1 MSESRLSSQR
11 RGVHIV
17 RALIAGGVTDVVLAP
32 GSRSAPLAVALSTAE
47 RMGLLRLHVRIDERS
62 AGYLALGLAK
72 GSRPARPVAVVTT
85 SGTAAVNLH
94 PAVVEASYGGVPLI
108 ALTADRPPR
117 LRGVGA
123 HQTINQVGLFASAV
137 RAEFDLT
144 APASTG
150 HADADADAVRAA
162 LAVATDVA
170 HPGPVHLNIA
180 LDEPLVDP
188 DFDLAAALGQPIP
201 RAASTFAQPLINEQL
216 WDPIAQGET
225 GLIVVGDVTGMDSA
239 ASTAAI
245 NQFASRT
252 GWPVLT
258 EPSAP
263 QLSAGLQHGALLLGD
278 QKFMADHHPE
288 TVVTVGR
295 VGLHRSVMYLLR
307 SVDRHIV
314 VDPRPT
320 GWYCDPF
327 GTAKFKADALPTRW
341 PAEPAPTVWLDQWIR
356 ADADMARQVERV
368 LSGRALF
375 TGPLVARKAV
385 ASLNAE
391 DQFVIGPSWPMRHV
405 GEAGG
410 HISAHCIAN
419 RGTSGI
425 DGIIS
430 TTWGAALRHGGY
442 TLALIG
448 DLTSVYDRNGLLGAP
463 GEEQPHL
470 TYLVVDNDGG
480 GIFHSLEQAAP
491 QFAACFERVF
501 GTPRGYGVAQL
512 LATPGVSVTTVHDT
526 AELDATLAQCR
537 AVTGVHIVVA
547 QCEERS
553 VEADVVTM
561 LRNLSVV
568 SELGTS

>member
-1 MSESRLSSQR
+1 
-11 RGVHIV
+11 
-17 RALIAGGVTDVVLAP
+17 
-32 GSRSAPLAVALSTAE
+32 
-47 RMGLLRLHVRIDERS
+47 
-62 AGYLALGLAK
+62 
-72 GSRPARPVAVVTT
+72 PARPVAVVTT

-123 HQTINQVGLFASAV
+123 HQTINQVGLFASAI

-144 APASTG
+144 AATSNG
-150 HADADADAVRAA
+150 DADADAVRAA

-201 RAASTFAQPLINEQL
+201 RSASTLAQPQMGEQL
-216 WDPIAQGET
+216 WDAIAQGET

-239 ASTAAI
+239 ASAVAI
-245 NQFASRT
+245 NEFAART

-263 QLSAGLQHGALLLGD
+263 QLLVGLQHGALLLGD

-295 VGLHRSVMYLLR
+295 VGLHRSVMSLLR
-307 SVDRHIV
+307 SVHRHIV

-327 GTAKFKADALPTRW
+327 GTAKFKADALPARW

-356 ADADMARQVERV
+356 ADADMARQVEQV
-368 LSGRALF
+368 LSGRAPF
-375 TGPLVARKAV
+375 AGPLVARKAV

-410 HISAHCIAN
+410 HIRAHCIAN

-491 QFAACFERVF
+491 QFAADFERVF

-526 AELDATLAQCR
+526 AELHTTLVQCR
-537 AVTGVHIVVA
+537 AVNGVHIVVA
-547 QCEERS
+547 QCEDRS
-553 VEADVVTM
+553 VEADVVTT

-568 SELGTS
+568 SDLSTS

>member
-1 MSESRLSSQR
+1 MSESRLSSQS
-11 RGVHIV
+11 RGVYIV

-32 GSRSAPLAVALSTAE
+32 GSRSAPLAVALSTSE
-47 RMGLLRLHVRIDERS
+47 RMGLLRLHVRMDERS

-123 HQTINQVGLFASAV
+123 HQTINQVGLFASAI

-144 APASTG
+144 AATSNG
-150 HADADADAVRAA
+150 DADADAVRAA

-201 RAASTFAQPLINEQL
+201 RSASTLAQPQMGEQL
-216 WDPIAQGET
+216 WDAIAQGET

-239 ASTAAI
+239 ASAAAI
-245 NQFASRT
+245 NEFAART

-263 QLSAGLQHGALLLGD
+263 QLLVGLQHGALLLGD

-295 VGLHRSVMYLLR
+295 VGLHRSVMSLLR
-307 SVDRHIV
+307 SVHRHIV

-327 GTAKFKADALPTRW
+327 GTAKFKADALPARW

-356 ADADMARQVERV
+356 ADADMARQVEQV
-368 LSGRALF
+368 LSGRAPF
-375 TGPLVARKAV
+375 AGPLVARKAV

-410 HISAHCIAN
+410 HIRAHCIAN

-491 QFAACFERVF
+491 QFAADFERVF

-526 AELDATLAQCR
+526 AELHTTLVQCR
-537 AVTGVHIVVA
+537 AVNGVHIVVA
-547 QCEERS
+547 QCEDRS
-553 VEADVVTM
+553 VEADVVTT

-568 SELGTS
+568 SDLSTS

>member
-1 MSESRLSSQR
+1 MSESRLSSQS
-11 RGVHIV
+11 RGVYIV

-32 GSRSAPLAVALSTAE
+32 GSRSAPLAVALSTSE
-47 RMGLLRLHVRIDERS
+47 RLGLLRLHVRMDERS

-123 HQTINQVGLFASAV
+123 HQTINQVGLFASAI

-144 APASTG
+144 AATSN
-150 HADADADAVRAA
+150 ADADADAVRAA

-201 RAASTFAQPLINEQL
+201 RSASTLAQPQMGEQL
-216 WDPIAQGET
+216 WDAIAQGET

-239 ASTAAI
+239 ASAAAI
-245 NQFASRT
+245 NEFAART

-263 QLSAGLQHGALLLGD
+263 QLLVGLRHGALLLGD

-295 VGLHRSVMYLLR
+295 VGLHRSVMSLLR
-307 SVDRHIV
+307 SVHRHIV

-327 GTAKFKADALPTRW
+327 GTAKFKADALPARW

-356 ADADMARQVERV
+356 ADADMSRQVEQV
-368 LSGRALF
+368 LSGRAPF
-375 TGPLVARKAV
+375 AGPLVARKAV

-410 HISAHCIAN
+410 HIRAHCIAN

-430 TTWGAALRHGGY
+430 TTWGAALRHDGY

-491 QFAACFERVF
+491 QFAADFERVF

-526 AELDATLAQCR
+526 AELHTTLVQCR
-537 AVTGVHIVVA
+537 AVNGVHIVVA
-547 QCEERS
+547 QCEDRS
-553 VEADVVTM
+553 VEADVVTT

-568 SELGTS
+568 SDLSTS